1 MMHLGE
7 FPLSPDRGHGDAEV
21 EERCRFLS
29 DLASFSCSSVGN
41 NMFSELYYKLQDI
54 IPELFDGEILN
65 KLQSI
70 YQPGNKAALRQ
81 LAEFALY
88 FLSND
93 KLDERRT
100 GNFLKWAVKTGS
112 VHIFKSFFR
121 LKTPTVEAFSEKI
134 VESVAIYGP
143 ASTLRLLIESGLD
156 ESLLAGISGGR
167 YLQIAIYT
175 DNIDVAHLLLDK
187 GAEVNPPLLEFSP
200 HNDTP
205 LVIAILSDITKEGTD
220 FGTDEYN
227 DEYTDSI
234 ICLAFRL
241 IELGAQVDD
250 VSSTGPALLC
260 AVSEGHG
267 RVVGRLLQAGVKVD
281 IEGSGNTNYLS
292 PLDWAYMYDETIY
305 RMLLPLSQIAK
316 TCPTMSG
323 ILSAASQGSLSLFL
337 YLEDRKQ
344 AGPRAR
350 RKKLEETLEYLVTKL
365 PKSEMISV
373 LLEFGVDPN
382 FTSTTY
388 SKPLIFTAVKYRD
401 VDLVLRLLDSG
412 ANINRL
418 DFFPDLPLYEP
429 IGSEILAILI
439 EQGLDVIKYGH
450 MALQMAIRCDNFS
463 AIRLLFQSGLSLNDA
478 GLSVRGYTALSLAT
492 TAGCKLEIIKYL
504 INKGAKINAPRS
516 WGAVVTALQGAAAA
530 GEFDLVKFLLN
541 SGADINDESSIREG
555 TTALEASL
563 SYSRLHR
570 SPFAIFQYLLDK
582 GADINGPDRPRRCKK
597 WNSALVSLILKRADS
612 TIIQR
617 ALDSGADVNICGIG
631 EEARTPLQ
639 AAAEIVDLALVK
651 KLLELGAN
659 INAPPSECHGR
670 TALQAAS
677 SGEEPSLELV
687 GYLLKEGADV
697 NSKAGIKGGLTALQ
711 GAAIRGHI
719 KIASMLMEAGADVN
733 AWPAKIDGRTALDG
747 AAEHGRLDMVQLL
760 LNCGAKSYDS
770 GDLKFGNAIKLARNN
785 GHFAIAK
792 LLATQTDF

>member
-29 DLASFSCSSVGN
+29 DLASSSCSSVGN

-167 YLQIAIYT
+167 YLQIAIGEG
-175 DNIDVAHLLLDK
+175 NIDVAHLLLDK

-205 LVIAILSDITKEGTD
+205 LVIAICSDLTND
-220 FGTDEYN
+220 FADRIG
-227 DEYTDSI
+227 
-234 ICLAFRL
+234 LAFRL

-260 AVSEGHG
+260 AVSEGHR

-337 YLEDRKQ
+337 YLEGRKQ

-350 RKKLEETLEYLVTKL
+350 RKTLEETLEYLVTQL
-365 PKSEMISV
+365 PESEIISV

-388 SKPLIFTAVKYRD
+388 SKPLIFTPVMHRD
-401 VDLVLRLLDSG
+401 VDLVLRLLDAG
-412 ANINRL
+412 ANINGL
-418 DFFPDLPLYEP
+418 DFFSDLRLYEP
-429 IGSEILAILI
+429 RGYEILAILLEHGFDI
-439 EQGLDVIKYGH
+439 PKYGH
-450 MALQMAIRCDNFS
+450 MALQMTIKYGDIS
-463 AIRLLFQSGLSLNDA
+463 AIRLLFESGLKLDDA
-478 GLSVRGYTALSLAT
+478 GLSASGYTALSLAT
-492 TAGCKLEIIKYL
+492 SNGCSFEVIRYL
-504 INKGAKINAPRS
+504 VNKGAKINAPRS
-516 WGAVVTALQGAAAA
+516 WGGVVTALQGAAAA
-530 GEFDLVKFLLN
+530 GEFNLVKFLLN
-541 SGADINDESSIREG
+541 SGADINDERSIKEG

-563 SYSRLHR
+563 SYSGLHL

-582 GADINGPDRPRRCKK
+582 GADINGPGRPRCCKK

-617 ALDSGADVNICGIG
+617 ALDSGADINICGIG

-639 AAAEIVDLALVK
+639 AAAEIVDLVLVK

-677 SGEEPSLELV
+677 SGENFSLELV

-719 KIASMLMEAGADVN
+719 KIASMLMQAGADVN
-733 AWPAKIDGRTALDG
+733 AWPAKVDGRTALDG